1 MNDSNKLEEQL
12 EALCVEQY
20 NLSRRNNEV
29 FRHTGQLDLNIRR
42 RSDEVSAEIIM
53 IKAAIRS
60 RSPMKM
66 AVDL

>member
-12 EALCVEQY
+12 EALRVEQY

-29 FRHTGQLDLNIRR
+29 FRLRGQLDLNIRR
-42 RSDEVSAEIIM
+42 RSEEVSAEIIM

>member
-12 EALCVEQY
+12 EALRVEQY

-29 FRHTGQLDLNIRR
+29 FRLRGQLDLNIRR